1 MSDLGPL
8 LPTPPVPPAGNS
20 GTSATPATATP
31 ASTTPTAA
39 EGAAVQTAAAVI
51 QPGSSAPAQAQPQ
64 TTQPQTTQTQTP
76 QSQTPSPATV
86 LQDAA
91 AEISTSLRELAR
103 GGQVDATV
111 IARDGNALLVR
122 TAAGST
128 LSLPN
133 LASMLQQ
140 ANITILNAALRLQLN
155 PENPQQATLTAANGS
170 ALPVP
175 LAVQVQPPTAA
186 QLALAV
192 APPQPATTG
201 TPVLPLP
208 GQTLAATVQTPQA
221 PAGAGAG
228 AAQSALPP
236 GSQIQ
241 VVVQTATLPAA
252 AASPPAVSPS
262 VVTAPVTTPP
272 VTTPPVT
279 ASPIAV
285 SPAAAQPSATM
296 PGASLP
302 APAGAAA
309 PLPAGGV
316 SPAPSVILAN
326 PAAAQQAAPLASGL
340 SPAMVAQMT
349 AQASVQPAIQP
360 PMQTA
365 APPPV
370 SQPVSQPMP
379 QPLLAQAAQPLPA
392 GAAPLLANAAVNP
405 ATLIGQTLTGV
416 VTGQSNSGQVLV
428 STPQGLLALSLPQP
442 LPPGTQLS
450 LELAAI
456 TRPPTPAPTSLGPA
470 PLASVLTRL
479 QGEWPVLQQTLD
491 AIRAADPALAQ
502 RLQAELLPQPN
513 ARLAATALQF
523 MAAAAAGNAQA
534 WLGSE
539 AVRRLEQQGKRELL
553 RRLDDD
559 FRELGRL
566 NQRGGDNDWQ
576 ALVMPMLIGGKVE
589 PVQIFMRRRRDQ
601 KQKQQQTRFIIDFN
615 LESTGPIQFD
625 GLVSVKQL
633 DLILRCETEFGPAFR
648 VDVMAIFEE
657 ALAVTGMSGSLRFRE
672 RETPLAW
679 PSPELETK
687 GPSTELKA

>member
-20 GTSATPATATP
+20 GTSAAPATATP

-64 TTQPQTTQTQTP
+64 TTQPQTTQPQTP

-133 LASMLQQ
+133 LASVLQQ
-140 ANITILNAALRLQLN
+140 ANITVLNAALRLQLN

-201 TPVLPLP
+201 APVLPQP
-208 GQTLAATVQTPQA
+208 GQTLAATVQTPPA
-221 PAGAGAG
+221 PAGAGAS

-241 VVVQTATLPAA
+241 VVVQAAILPAA
-252 AASPPAVSPS
+252 TAPPPAASPS
-262 VVTAPVTTPP
+262 VATAPVTTPP
-272 VTTPPVT
+272 VTTPP
-279 ASPIAV
+279 IAV
-285 SPAAAQPSATM
+285 PPTTAQPGGAM

-309 PLPAGGV
+309 PLPAGGA
-316 SPAPSVILAN
+316 SPAPSVILAS

-349 AQASVQPAIQP
+349 AQASAQPAIQP

-370 SQPVSQPMP
+370 SQPVSQSVPP
-379 QPLLAQAAQPLPA
+379 PLPA
-392 GAAPLLANAAVNP
+392 QTMPPLPPGAAPLLANAAVNP

-633 DLILRCETEFGPAFR
+633 DLILRSETEFGPAFR

-657 ALAVTGMSGSLRFRE
+657 ALAVTGMSGSLRFHE
-672 RETPLAW
+672 REAPLAW